1 MVIGHEP
8 SYPAGPPFQQ
18 WAMRPVCTLILGMVA
33 AFVGLAAGCASPA
46 RPREARAGEPGG
58 TSVAALNG
66 EYDVE
71 FHSTWFGPIRS
82 RMTAQALPPADGIA
96 SFKANTRPGVAWT
109 LVGGVASALGPV
121 LTPYL
126 FPQGM
131 LLTWQSTMPSPDGKP
146 GEGWIGISR
155 IGPFGARTR
164 MKLAEGPVEV
174 LFTDGRM
181 IAMMT
186 LAKRDGTSA
195 APMADYPALT
205 DSIRRAT
212 VSSLFDPAIASSDD
226 LKAYFD
232 DVAEAASVVQDDLEY
247 TFAGGLAWRKRTK
260 LPLPLAYRPVTEES
274 RRLVRT
280 SASVVEP
287 MRLTVDP
294 LTGIATI
301 EALAFVDV
309 AMIDEVFAKA
319 MAAKPQG
326 IVLDLRSCTG
336 FDLTAL
342 RAACWLME
350 GRHDAG
356 RFVAATHRKT
366 DASHDARM
374 DVDSASSVEAAH
386 ALVKRSRAAAFSV
399 VGEAGA
405 YDGPLAVLT
414 LERTR
419 SSAEIL
425 AWLLRSR
432 PDTRFFGSA
441 TAGRPRIDF
450 VQPLE
455 QGFVIRIP
463 EFDWQSPGGELGVCK
478 VVPDVRCAAKKAPAV
493 AAEWLRS
500 RTVASAP

>member
-1 MVIGHEP
+1 
-8 SYPAGPPFQQ
+8 
-18 WAMRPVCTLILGMVA
+18 MRLPCIAPLCLSVA
-33 AFVGLAAGCASPA
+33 CLLMAAGCVSPA
-46 RPREARAGEPGG
+46 RPREASAGEAG
-58 TSVAALNG
+58 TVSVAALNG

-82 RMTAQALPPADGIA
+82 RMTAQSLGGDAGVA
-96 SFKANTRPGVAWT
+96 SFKANTRPGIAWT
-109 LVGGVASALGPV
+109 LVGGVASTLGPV

-131 LLTWQSTMPSPDGKP
+131 LLTWQSTMPTADGRP
-146 GEGWIGISR
+146 GEGWIGIAR
-155 IGPFGARTR
+155 LGPFGARTR
-164 MKLAEGPVEV
+164 MKSPEGPVEV

-186 LAKRDGTSA
+186 LAKRSGVAT
-195 APMADYPALT
+195 PGPLADYPALT

-212 VSSLFDPAIASSDD
+212 VSMLFDPAIASSDD

-232 DVAEAASVVQDDLEY
+232 EVAEAASVVQDDLEY

-280 SASVVEP
+280 SESVVEP

-309 AMIDEVFAKA
+309 AMIDEVFTKA
-319 MAAKPQG
+319 IAAKPKG
-326 IVLDLRSCTG
+326 IILDLRSCTG

-342 RAACWLME
+342 RAACWLVQ
-350 GRHDAG
+350 GRREAG
-356 RFVAATHRKT
+356 RFVAATHRKA
-366 DASHDARM
+366 DGSGDARM
-374 DVDSASSVEAAH
+374 DVDSSASVDAAH
-386 ALVKRSRAAAFSV
+386 ALLKRSRAASFGV
-399 VGEAGA
+399 VGEPGA
-405 YDGPLAVLT
+405 YAGPLAVLT

-425 AWLLRSR
+425 AWLLRDR
-432 PDTRFFGSA
+432 PDTRFFGNA

-478 VVPDVRCAAKKAPAV
+478 VVPDERCGAKKAPAIATTWLKSRVV
-493 AAEWLRS
+493 AAG
-500 RTVASAP
+500 P

>member
-1 MVIGHEP
+1 
-8 SYPAGPPFQQ
+8 
-18 WAMRPVCTLILGMVA
+18 MRSFRAVILGLVA
-33 AFVGLAAGCASPA
+33 TFLGLAAGCVSPA
-46 RPREARAGEPGG
+46 RPREARAGEPTGA
-58 TSVAALNG
+58 TVDALNG

-82 RMTAQALPPADGIA
+82 RMTAQALPADKGVA
-96 SFKANTRPGVAWT
+96 SFKANTRPGIAWT
-109 LVGGVASALGPV
+109 LVGGVASTLGPV

-131 LLTWQSTMPSPDGKP
+131 LLTWQSTMPSADGKP
-146 GEGWIGISR
+146 GEGWIGIAR
-155 IGPFGARTR
+155 FGPFGARTR
-164 MKLAEGPVEV
+164 MKSPEGPVEV

-186 LAKRDGTSA
+186 LARRGDGASPG
-195 APMADYPALT
+195 PMADYPALT

-212 VSSLFDPAIASSDD
+212 VGTLFDPAIAAGDE

-247 TFAGGLAWRKRTK
+247 TFAGGLAWRKRTT

-280 SASVVEP
+280 SESVVEP

-294 LTGIATI
+294 LTGLATI

-319 MAAKPQG
+319 IAAKPKG
-326 IVLDLRSCTG
+326 IILDLRSCTG

-350 GRHDAG
+350 GRVDTG
-356 RFVAATHRKT
+356 RFVAATHRKV
-366 DASHDARM
+366 DASNDARM

-386 ALVKRSRAAAFSV
+386 ALLKRSRAAAFTV

-432 PDTRFFGSA
+432 PDTRFFGNV

-463 EFDWQSPGGELGVCK
+463 EFDWQAPGGELGVCK
-478 VVPDVRCAAKKAPAV
+478 IVPDVRSAAKKAPAV
-493 AAEWLRS
+493 AAEWLKS
-500 RTVASAP
+500 RMVAATP

>member
-1 MVIGHEP
+1 
-8 SYPAGPPFQQ
+8 
-18 WAMRPVCTLILGMVA
+18 MVA
-33 AFVGLAAGCASPA
+33 GLWMAAGCASPA
-46 RPREARAGEPGG
+46 RPREARVGEAAAPMG
-58 TSVAALNG
+58 AALNG

-82 RMTAQALPPADGIA
+82 RMTAQALNADAGVA
-96 SFKANTRPGVAWT
+96 SFKANTRPGIAWT

-131 LLTWQSTMPSPDGKP
+131 LLTWQSTMPTADGKP
-146 GEGWIGISR
+146 GEGWIGIAR
-155 IGPFGARTR
+155 LGPFGARTR
-164 MKLAEGPVEV
+164 MKSAEGPVEV

-186 LAKRDGTSA
+186 LAKRPSGAPSE
-195 APMADYPALT
+195 PMADYPALT

-212 VSSLFDPAIASSDD
+212 VSTLFDPAIASSDD

-247 TFAGGLAWRKRTK
+247 TFAGGLAWRKRAK

-274 RRLVRT
+274 RRLVQT
-280 SASVVEP
+280 SESVVEP

-309 AMIDEVFAKA
+309 AMIDEVFTKA
-319 MAAKPQG
+319 IAAKPKG
-326 IVLDLRSCTG
+326 IILDLRSCTG
-336 FDLTAL
+336 FDLAAL
-342 RAACWLME
+342 RAACWLVE

-356 RFVAATHRKT
+356 RFVAATHRKS
-366 DASHDARM
+366 DGSGDARM
-374 DVDSASSVEAAH
+374 DVDSSASVDAAH
-386 ALVKRSRAAAFSV
+386 DLLKRSRAAAFGV
-399 VGEAGA
+399 VGEPGA
-405 YDGPLAVLT
+405 YSGPLAVLT

-419 SSAEIL
+419 SSAEVL
-425 AWLLRSR
+425 AWVLRSR
-432 PDTRFFGSA
+432 PNTRFFGNA

-478 VVPDVRCAAKKAPAV
+478 VVPDERCGAKKAPAIAATWLKSRVV
-493 AAEWLRS
+493 A
-500 RTVASAP
+500 TGP